1 VCAARNVHGRTLE
14 DVERLSAEFESTP
27 VMYTRIN
34 ASTLL
39 SGDAG
44 DITEVDMDMDGDQGG
59 AASRNKAKHSGEF
72 GTGSDS
78 DSDGGSDSNSD
89 DGRSGSAR
97 NHVRRRNAEGD
108 KGAGFQLSRWALG
121 SDDED
126 ANTGSGDAPLRK
138 KGRKSAHPHVASL
151 PERTLSA
158 PKKNKKNL
166 RVRWVD
172 EEAEKE
178 AAKGF
183 CIGGS
188 TKLRPLEEVFV
199 LRGLGPQ
206 KDEGDTSVRPI
217 AYHGEGRF
225 GFIKDDHKGVA
236 EGLLQQQK

>member
-1 VCAARNVHGRTLE
+1 MCGPSCAC
-14 DVERLSAEFESTP
+14 P
-27 VMYTRIN
+27 
-34 ASTLL
+34 
-39 SGDAG
+39 
-44 DITEVDMDMDGDQGG
+44 
-59 AASRNKAKHSGEF
+59 
-72 GTGSDS
+72 
-78 DSDGGSDSNSD
+78 GGSDSNSD

-178 AAKGF
+178 VRLIVCGDPPTIGAA
-183 CIGGS
+183 CLVS
-188 TKLRPLEEVFV
+188 RLS
-199 LRGLGPQ
+199 RG
-206 KDEGDTSVRPI
+206 T
-217 AYHGEGRF
+217 
-225 GFIKDDHKGVA
+225 
-236 EGLLQQQK
+236 